1 MEETNYRQAFSLLRR
16 YIGGEWQ
23 RALLLLFLLL
33 SGIALQLLQPQ
44 ILRDFL
50 DLATGEIA
58 RARVGGLTALP
69 AVAALFIGVALVNQL
84 LVGGAAYVTQD
95 LRWRTTNALRA
106 DLARHALRLEMGL
119 HNDHTAGELVS
130 RIDGDVDA
138 LSNFFSQFTLQ
149 VLGNGLLIVGVIAVL
164 MAEDWRI
171 GVGFLGFVVVAAAVL
186 RVVVRLAVP
195 WFRRFWELFG
205 VYFGFFEERLAS
217 IEDIRANGAVA
228 YTMRRYHELMRDV
241 FIVDRN
247 AFVLSLLPAATTL
260 AFFNVGSALGL
271 GLGGVL
277 YWNGVITIGT
287 VYVILN
293 YAQLLQEPLARV
305 TQQMED
311 FQRAVAAAGR
321 IQWLYAVQPALAT
334 NAGAPFPLEPGPPRI
349 TFAGVDFHYS
359 EEAPVLRNVSFEIA
373 PGETLGLLGRTGSGK
388 TTITRL
394 LFRLYDVAGGCVELD
409 GVDVRTLP
417 LKELRRQI
425 GLVTQDV
432 QLFNASVRDNLTFFD
447 ETLPDE
453 AIVAAFAELELMDWF
468 EGLPEGLDTQLES
481 GGRGLSAGEAQL
493 VAFTRVFLQDPRIVI
508 LDEASSRLD
517 PTTERLIDKAVHRL
531 LHNRTAIIVAHRLA
545 TVQRVDEILILE
557 NGRVKEYGRREA
569 LAADP
574 ASQFSH
580 LLRTAQEEL
589 LA

>member
-205 VYFGFFEERLAS
+205 VYYGFFEERLAS